1 MEQTFQTTVQK
12 QGSRV
17 VIILPFDPNQCWG
30 AKERHNVHGLINGVR
45 IRGPL
50 VVEQSSYHLALGP
63 AWRRDSGIE
72 AGMTVTVQLEAE
84 GPQVARMADDL
95 NSAFADA
102 PTALAFFH
110 TLPTFY
116 QKNYMRW
123 VESAKRP
130 ETRTQ
135 RIAEMI
141 ELLKAGKRE
150 RKEMVKETKDE

>member
-1 MEQTFQTTVQK
+1 LEKEWQQMEQSFQTTVQK

-17 VIILPFDPNQCWG
+17 VIVLPFDPNQRWG
-30 AKERHNVHGLINGVR
+30 QKERHNVHGTVNGVR

-50 VVEQSSYHLALGP
+50 AVESDSYRLALGP

-72 AGMTVTVQLEAE
+72 AGMTVTVQLAPE
-84 GPQVARMADDL
+84 GPQVTTMADDL
-95 NSAFADA
+95 NAAFAEA

-110 TLPTFY
+110 ALPTFY

-130 ETRTQ
+130 ETRIK
-135 RIAEMI
+135 RIEEMI

-150 RKEMVKETKDE
+150 R

>member
-1 MEQTFQTTVQK
+1 MEQMFQTTVQK

-50 VVEQSSYHLALGP
+50 AAEGDVYALALGA

-72 AGMTVTVQLEAE
+72 AGMIVTVQLEAE
-84 GPQVARMADDL
+84 GPQVDRMADDL
-95 NSAFADA
+95 NSAFAGA
-102 PTALAFFH
+102 PTALAFFNA
-110 TLPTFY
+110 LPTFY

-123 VESAKRP
+123 IESAKRP
-130 ETRTQ
+130 ETRAK
-135 RIAEMI
+135 RIEEMI
-141 ELLKAGKRE
+141 ELLKAGQRE
-150 RKEMVKETKDE
+150 R

>member
-1 MEQTFQTTVQK
+1 MVQTFQTTVQK

-17 VIILPFDPNQCWG
+17 VIILPFDPNQRWG
-30 AKERHNVHGLINGVR
+30 AKERHNVHGAINGVR

-50 VVEQSSYHLALGP
+50 AAEEGSYHLVLGP

-72 AGMTVTVQLEAE
+72 AGMIVTVQLEAE
-84 GPQVARMADDL
+84 GPQVDRMADDL
-95 NSAFADA
+95 NSAFVDA

-123 VESAKRP
+123 IESAKRP
-130 ETRTQ
+130 ETRAK
-135 RIAEMI
+135 RIEEMI
-141 ELLKAGKRE
+141 ELLKAGKRA
-150 RKEMVKETKDE
+150 R